1 MTNNRFLILKK
12 ILFGFF
18 FSFISICIFP
28 QNNNPKENYI
38 YFVKYLT
45 EHYGLFP
52 YKNINWDSL
61 GTHYSRFINNE
72 TSSDSLFFT
81 ICRLASHLKDKHL
94 WIDND
99 KYAYNYSIGK
109 VVSIKQADSI
119 FSSRKIY
126 KNTDLIK
133 SKYLGNQYLSLK
145 TNNFLVGKMGTN
157 IGYLS
162 LDWFD
167 NNIHVVDSITTNII
181 DSFSDCIYLIVDIR
195 NNIGGTDS
203 SALAIANHLVKT
215 NNCYLI
221 SKIRS
226 GDQADSYTDP
236 IYWKTTFQTVSFSK
250 PILVLINRFSISAA
264 ETFSLALK
272 NQTNIKFLGE
282 PTAGAFSDSEDAYLP
297 NGWHFTYSIG
307 VWTDCKGYLWE
318 EKGIQPDIRLKDIH
332 EEIKNIDPYLEQAL
346 IEFKKVKNA
355 SG

>member
-1 MTNNRFLILKK
+1 MTNNGYLMTKK
-12 ILFGFF
+12 ILFGFV
-18 FSFISICIFP
+18 FSLISICSVS

-61 GTHYSRFINNE
+61 SNHYSRFITNE

-99 KYAYNYSIGK
+99 KYVYNYSISK
-109 VVSIKQADSI
+109 VVNTKQVDSI
-119 FSSRKIY
+119 FSSRTIF

-145 TNNFLVGKMGTN
+145 TNNILVGK
-157 IGYLS
+157 IDPYVGYLS
-162 LDWFD
+162 MDWFD
-167 NNIHVVDSITTNII
+167 NDVHKVDSIVANII
-181 DSFSDCIYLIVDIR
+181 ISLSDCNYLIIDIR
-195 NNIGGTDS
+195 NNTGGTDS
-203 SALAIANHLVKT
+203 SALAVANHLVKKG
-215 NNCYLI
+215 NCYLI

-226 GDQADSYTDP
+226 GGKADSYMEP
-236 IYWKTTFQTVSFSK
+236 IYWKTTIGTVSFNK

-264 ETFSLALK
+264 ETFSLTLK
-272 NQTNIKFLGE
+272 SQTNIKFMGE

-297 NGWHFTYSIG
+297 NGWHFTYSVG

-332 EEIKNIDPYLEQAL
+332 EKTKNIDPYLEQAL
-346 IEFKKVKNA
+346 KELKK
-355 SG
+355 

>member
-1 MTNNRFLILKK
+1 MANKRFRITK
-12 ILFGFF
+12 IFLFGLA
-18 FSFISICIFP
+18 FSLISICSFP

-52 YKNINWDSL
+52 YKDINWDSL
-61 GTHYSRFINNE
+61 GTHYSRFITNE
-72 TSSDSLFFT
+72 TSPDSLFFI
-81 ICRLASHLKDKHL
+81 ICRLASNLKDKHL

-109 VVSIKQADSI
+109 VVYTKQVDSI
-119 FSSRKIY
+119 FSSRKAY

-133 SKYLGNQYLSLK
+133 SKYLGNKYFSSEI
-145 TNNFLVGKMGTN
+145 NNFLAGKIDTN

-167 NNIHVVDSITTNII
+167 KDIHDVDSVITNII
-181 DSFSDCIYLIVDIR
+181 KSFSDCTYLIVDIR

-215 NNCYLI
+215 DNCYLI
-221 SKIRS
+221 SKIRR
-226 GDQADSYTDP
+226 GDQVDSYTDP
-236 IYWKTTFQTVSFSK
+236 IYWKTKIENVTFSK

-272 NQTNIKFLGE
+272 PQTNIKFLGE
-282 PTAGAFSDSEDAYLP
+282 PSAGAFSDSEDAYLP
-297 NGWHFTYSIG
+297 NGWHFTYSVG
-307 VWTDCKGYLWE
+307 VWTDCNGYLWE

-332 EEIKNIDPYLEQAL
+332 EETRNFDPYLERAL
-346 IEFKKVKNA
+346 IELKK
-355 SG
+355 

>member
-1 MTNNRFLILKK
+1 MTNNRTLIIKK
-12 ILFGFF
+12 ISFGLLF
-18 FSFISICIFP
+18 SLISIHTFP
-28 QNNNPKENYI
+28 QNNSPKENYF

-61 GTHYSRFINNE
+61 STHYSKFITDE

-81 ICRLASHLKDKHL
+81 ICRLAGHLKDKHL

-99 KYAYNYSIGK
+99 KYVFNYSINK
-109 VVSIKQADSI
+109 VVNTKQVDSI

-133 SKYLGNQYLSLK
+133 SKYLDNQYLSFE
-145 TNNFLVGKMGTN
+145 TNNFLVGKIDTDV
-157 IGYLS
+157 GYLS
-162 LDWFD
+162 LDRFD
-167 NNIHVVDSITTNII
+167 NDTYKVDSIMTNVINL
-181 DSFSDCIYLIVDIR
+181 FSDCNYLIVDIR

-215 NNCYLI
+215 DNCYLI
-221 SKIRS
+221 SKIRR
-226 GDQADSYTDP
+226 GDRVDSYTDP
-236 IYWKTTFQTVSFSK
+236 IYWNTTIDNVSFSK
-250 PILVLINRFSISAA
+250 PIIVLINRFSISAA

-282 PTAGAFSDSEDAYLP
+282 PSAGAFSDSEDAYLP

-318 EKGIQPDIRLKDIH
+318 EKGIQPDIRLIDIY
-332 EEIKNIDPYLEQAL
+332 EENRNTDLYLELAL
-346 IEFKKVKNA
+346 TELKK
-355 SG
+355 